1 MNTRKEHLYIILAG
15 FFVTNAILAEMVG
28 GKIFTF
34 DIPGMLFWSKTTA
47 NLSVGVLVW
56 PVVFVMTDI
65 INEYYGIAG
74 VRRLTLLTIVLI
86 SYVFVAI
93 YFMGLTRAASFS
105 AINDDNFNVVFGTS
119 QSIIIGSLVAFA
131 IGQFLDFFIFHQ
143 LKMRTGNSHLWLRAT
158 GSTVFSQLVD
168 TFVVLY
174 IAFVIPEK
182 WTHAEFFKVASA
194 NYFYKLLIAVA
205 VTPVIYLIHSIIER
219 YLGREHHAHKD
230 AIHGGPQSGASVHRE
245 P

>member
-1 MNTRKEHLYIILAG
+1 MENTQKKERLYIVLAG

-34 DIPGMLFWSKTTA
+34 NFFGITTA

-65 INEYYGIAG
+65 INEYFGIAG

-86 SYVFVAI
+86 SYVFVAL
-93 YFMGLTRAASFS
+93 YFMGMTRAASFS

-119 QSIIIGSLVAFA
+119 QSIIIGSLIAFA

-143 LKMRTGNSHLWLRAT
+143 LKMRTGDSHLWLRAT
-158 GSTVFSQLVD
+158 GSTIFSQLID

-174 IAFVIPEK
+174 IAFVIPGK
-182 WTHAEFFKVASA
+182 WTMPEFLKVATN
-194 NYFYKLLIAVA
+194 NYFYKLIIAIA
-205 VTPVIYLIHSIIER
+205 VTPVIYLVHSIIER
-219 YLGREHHAHKD
+219 YLGHKKN
-230 AIHGGPQSGASVHRE
+230 S
-245 P
+245 